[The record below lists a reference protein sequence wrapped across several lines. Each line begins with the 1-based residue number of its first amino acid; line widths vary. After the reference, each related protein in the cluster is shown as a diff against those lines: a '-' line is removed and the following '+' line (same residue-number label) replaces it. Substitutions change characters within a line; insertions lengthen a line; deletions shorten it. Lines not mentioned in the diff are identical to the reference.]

1 MLTDFKIEYMFNI
14 MENDLKTAK
23 AEYEAALKND
33 DTPFTDIL
41 KLAKRKNAREHV
53 MYLVRNAIA
62 NGMAEALE

>member
-1 MLTDFKIEYMFNI
+1 MLTDFEIEYMFNI

-41 KLAKRKNAREHV
+41 KLAKRKNARERIL
-53 MYLVRNAIA
+53 YLVRNAIA
-62 NGMAEALE
+62 NGMAEELE